1 MKIES
6 VSTASVDS
14 FRIESAGVGSV
25 AISQA
30 STNRVNAVEQPRKI
44 FQKETRSAE
53 EIHKDLE
60 MINEQLKSSNSSI
73 QFSIDDK
80 SNEIIVRIVDRD
92 TGEVIRQIP
101 PESIVR
107 PRDSMRDMSGLFVEK
122 KI

>member
-6 VSTASVDS
+6 TSTVPVDPL
-14 FRIESAGVGSV
+14 RIESTGVGSV
-25 AISQA
+25 AISHA
-30 STNRVNAVEQPRKI
+30 STDHGNAIKQPRKVL
-44 FQKETRSAE
+44 QKETRSAE
-53 EIHKDLE
+53 EIHKDLD

-80 SNEIIVRIVDRD
+80 SNDVIVRIVNKD

-101 PESIVR
+101 PESIVKL
-107 PRDSMRDMSGLFVEK
+107 RDSMKDLSGLFVEK